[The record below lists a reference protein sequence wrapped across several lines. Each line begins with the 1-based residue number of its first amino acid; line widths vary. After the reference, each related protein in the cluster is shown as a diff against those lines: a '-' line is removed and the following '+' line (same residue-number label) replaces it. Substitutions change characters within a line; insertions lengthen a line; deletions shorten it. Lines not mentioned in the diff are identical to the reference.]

1 MRADCIL
8 SSMLAIALCAVLAA
22 PQLQETI
29 TVSRVVVDA
38 RVTEYA
44 GEPITDLT
52 PADFDVRI
60 AGKRAV
66 VESAEWIEDAVDS
79 RPLTVDRSPAAPD
92 APPNSSQPSTVNR
105 QPPAGRLIILFVQT
119 DFARNTWRITGHMK
133 FLQYADDLL
142 DTFAAEDRIAV
153 FSFDSH
159 LKFRLD
165 FSSDRAAIRQALRDT
180 IFIDE
185 PEPPPIVPSPSLAA
199 YLDRDAMRRAAHSE
213 TGLMLVANA
222 MRSMRGPKTLLLLGW
237 GLGERTSGGVSM
249 RWQWQGARAAL
260 DAARV
265 SLFALDTT
273 DADYHTLEAGL
284 IAAAEQTGGFYAKT
298 HLFPKLAIDRLQ
310 RTLAGHYELELRR
323 PESLQHGTHEVSVR
337 VKRRGIDVLAPGSW
351 MDR

>member
-1 MRADCIL
+1 
-8 SSMLAIALCAVLAA
+8 MLAIALCAVLAA

-29 TVSRVVVDA
+29 TVERVVVDA

-44 GEPITDLT
+44 GEPMTDLT
-52 PADFDVRI
+52 AADFDVRI
-60 AGKRAV
+60 GGKRAV
-66 VESAEWIEDAVDS
+66 VESAEWIADTVDS
-79 RPLTVDRSPAAPD
+79 SPLTVDRSPAAPD
-92 APPNSSQPSTVNR
+92 AASGSSQPSTVNR
-105 QPPAGRLIILFVQT
+105 QPAPRLIVLFVQT

-142 DTFAAEDRIAV
+142 DTFAPGDRIAV

-165 FSSDRAAIRQALRDT
+165 FSSDRVAIREALRDT
-180 IFIDE
+180 VFIDE
-185 PEPPPIVPSPSLAA
+185 PPPPPMVPSPSLAA
-199 YLDRDAMRRAAHSE
+199 YLDRDAMRRAAQSE

-222 MRSMRGPKTLLLLGW
+222 MRSMSGPKTLLLLGW
-237 GLGERTSGGVSM
+237 GLGERTSSGVAM
-249 RWQWQGARAAL
+249 RWQWNGARAAL

-298 HLFPKLAIDRLQ
+298 HLFPRIAIERLQ
-310 RTLAGHYELELRR
+310 RTLSGHYELTLRAGEDLSPGAKEL
-323 PESLQHGTHEVSVR
+323 TVR
-337 VKRRGIDVLAPGSW
+337 VKRRGAIVLAPATVTI
-351 MDR
+351 RR